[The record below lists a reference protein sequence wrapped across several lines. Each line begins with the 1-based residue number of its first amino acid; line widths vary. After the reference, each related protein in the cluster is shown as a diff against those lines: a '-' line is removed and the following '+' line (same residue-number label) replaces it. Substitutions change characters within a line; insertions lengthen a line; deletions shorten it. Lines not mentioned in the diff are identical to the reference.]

1 MTIKKVRWGNKCFK
15 TIFVYDWRRTVLYVL
30 LALFLLISTL
40 GTKYSFCISG
50 SRQASKVLNSFLIIP
65 CLLFL
70 IIYSGGIL
78 DIPDYTVYDRIYNY
92 SSNGIWTKDIGFG
105 AFVFALRKIGLSA
118 YQCRL
123 MYAVIGITVLML
135 SVRKFLD
142 RKGQYLFLILYFIY
156 PFFLDVIQVRN
167 FLAMVFM
174 TLAMSF
180 LADNTKKSTFLFWVF
195 MLVSASLQKTLLF
208 YIPFILFYKADKRK
222 AIKGVL
228 IVAVILSVIIG
239 LNKNFVSNLANYFL
253 LNFSDKLSG
262 SATFFTVNTRN
273 GWLYMWAISL
283 LNIAILYYIKKKS
296 SNQLSSGNIKIVE
309 IVFWINIYSLIA
321 LPLYVMDTNFFR
333 IYRDLQPLNLI
344 AWITFFRAASLK
356 NIKIN
361 KRSMILLIITILLTI
376 LFSVYVT
383 MIIENLL
390 QYFIQGFN
398 NNWIVGGI

>member
-1 MTIKKVRWGNKCFK
+1 M
-15 TIFVYDWRRTVLYVL
+15 LYVL

-50 SRQASKVLNSFLIIP
+50 SRQASKVLNSFLIVP

-92 SSNGIWTKDIGFG
+92 SSTGIWTKDIGFG

-123 MYAVIGITVLML
+123 MYAVSGITVLML

-333 IYRDLQPLNLI
+333 IYRDLQPLNII
-344 AWITFFRAASLK
+344 AWITFAREVSLR
-356 NIKIN
+356 NIKIT
-361 KRSMILLIITILLTI
+361 KRSRILLVITIILTI

-383 MIIENLL
+383 IIIEDLF
-390 QYFIQGFN
+390 QYFIQGFST
-398 NNWIVGGI
+398 NWILGGI

>member
-1 MTIKKVRWGNKCFK
+1 M
-15 TIFVYDWRRTVLYVL
+15 LYVL

-40 GTKYSFCISG
+40 GTKYSFCING
-50 SRQASKVLNSFLIIP
+50 SRKAGKVLNSFLIIP

-78 DIPDYTVYDRIYNY
+78 DIPDYNVYNNIYNY

-105 AFVFALRKIGLSA
+105 ALVFALRKIGLSA

-142 RKGQYLFLILYFIY
+142 RKGQYLFLILYFVY
-156 PFFLDVIQVRN
+156 PYFLDVIQVRN

-174 TLAMSF
+174 TLAVSF
-180 LADNTKKSTFLFWVF
+180 LLDNTKKNTFLFGIF

-222 AIKGVL
+222 ATKSVL
-228 IVAVILSVIIG
+228 IIAVTLSALIG
-239 LNKNFVSNLANYFL
+239 LNKNFVSDLANFFL
-253 LNFSDKLSG
+253 LNFSEKLSG
-262 SATFFTVNTRN
+262 SASFFTVNTRY
-273 GWLYMWAISL
+273 GWLYMWTISFFNL
-283 LNIAILYYIKKKS
+283 AILYYIKKKS
-296 SNQLSSGNIKIVE
+296 SNQLSSGNIKIVG

-344 AWITFFRAASLK
+344 AWITFFRAACLK
-356 NIKIN
+356 HIRIN

-376 LFSVYVT
+376 LYSVYVT

-390 QYFIQGFN
+390 QFFIQGFN